1 MSQPRMHSIEV
12 EFLIKS
18 TDRFINLKK
27 KAERAIV
34 QINNDDDL
42 YWLPDGESN
51 SIAILVKHITGNMK
65 SRWTNIF
72 EEDGEKADR
81 NRPREFDQNFHPTR
95 IQLMEK
101 WEEGWN
107 YLFTTLSSLTD
118 RDLMREIFIRKE
130 AHTVVFAIMRQLT
143 HYAEHVGQIIFLAK
157 QSEWKNWKSLS
168 IPREKEVFDYKEL

>member
-1 MSQPRMHSIEV
+1 MDSIEV
-12 EFLIKS
+12 EFITKS
-18 TDRFINLKK
+18 IDRFRNLKS
-27 KAERAIV
+27 KAEKSIKQV
-34 QINNDDDL
+34 NNDEDL
-42 YWLPDGESN
+42 FWLPDGESN

-81 NRPREFDQNFHPTR
+81 NRPAEFDQNYKPTR
-95 IQLMEK
+95 IQLMDR
-101 WEEGWN
+101 WEEGWSH
-107 YLFTTLSSLTD
+107 LFTTLTSLTD
-118 RDLMREIFIRKE
+118 QDLMREIYIRKE

-157 QSEWKNWKSLS
+157 QIEWKNWKSLS